1 MLLEIEF
8 DRHQVYDACAIAA
21 SQGFDCGSFGNICG
35 RSNNGGWK
43 HPRYQAIAKRFYDP
57 SVQKPG
63 QLWVDSPYSPFG
75 KPASAVL
82 PFHTDLTQM
91 EPEQILAL

>member
-1 MLLEIEF
+1 MLTEVQF

-21 SQGFDCGSFGNICG
+21 AQGFDCGAFGNICG
-35 RSNNGGWK
+35 RSNRGEWK
-43 HPRYQAIAKRFYDP
+43 RPRYQAIAKRFYDP
-57 SVQKPG
+57 TVKNAG

-75 KPASAVL
+75 KSEWL